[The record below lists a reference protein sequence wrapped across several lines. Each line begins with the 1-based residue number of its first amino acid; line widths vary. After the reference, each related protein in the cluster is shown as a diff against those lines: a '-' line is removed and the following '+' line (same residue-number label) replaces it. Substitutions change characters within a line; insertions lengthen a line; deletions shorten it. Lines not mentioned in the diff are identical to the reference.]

1 MRCAEDSCVAGQM
14 KKEGQAQKSQRT
26 LKDEAA
32 GARAG
37 GGKIARA
44 RNDPV
49 IILIDTYI
57 MK

>member
-1 MRCAEDSCVAGQM
+1 MAGQM

-37 GGKIARA
+37 GKIARA

>member
-1 MRCAEDSCVAGQM
+1 MAGQM

-37 GGKIARA
+37 GKDRESAQRSGYHTY
-44 RNDPV
+44 
-49 IILIDTYI
+49 DTYI